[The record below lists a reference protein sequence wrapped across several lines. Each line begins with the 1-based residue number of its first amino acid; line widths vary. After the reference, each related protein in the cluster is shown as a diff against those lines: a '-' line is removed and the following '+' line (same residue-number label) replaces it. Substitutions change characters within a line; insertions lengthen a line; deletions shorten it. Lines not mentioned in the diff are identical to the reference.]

1 MAQPMLAKYEAP
13 AESLPLEEQNA
24 RLMVLVGELLEA
36 NQQLRFRVAELE
48 RQGERTASALTEA
61 SAVYALLLP

>member
-1 MAQPMLAKYEAP
+1 MAQTMLATNEAP

-24 RLMVLVGELLEA
+24 RLMALVGELLEA
-36 NQQLRFRVAELE
+36 NQQLRFEVAELE
-48 RQGERTASALTEA
+48 QKSKRTASALADA

>member
-1 MAQPMLAKYEAP
+1 MMAQPLTTTDAP
-13 AESLPLEEQNA
+13 AEALPLEEQNA
-24 RLMVLVGELLEA
+24 RLMALVGELLET

-48 RQGERTASALTEA
+48 RQGKRTASALANA